1 MQKLAVV
8 WKNDFLKFDYRMND
22 RFTSMQLFV
31 RVARSGSF
39 SVAAREM
46 GMTQPT
52 ASRIVAALE
61 QQVGVALLLR
71 STRAVTL
78 TEAGADYLARC
89 ESILAALDEADHAV
103 RGTGELRGTLRVA
116 TSPVFATR
124 TVMPRLAKFADQPP
138 KLRMA
143 FALDDARHDL
153 IGDSVDVAVR
163 IGTLDDSAA
172 VARKIGT
179 VHRVLVAA
187 PSYLARAGVPTV
199 PSDLAEHTLIVGP
212 ASRSSEG
219 WSFRKNGKATS
230 VRVHA
235 RFVINATEA
244 AAAATVAGLG
254 IYSTGQRSVHAELQ
268 SRLLVRVLPD
278 WEIGASDI
286 NVILPAG
293 RAAKASARAF
303 ADFIATQV
311 REIERDF
318 PWEGSSPFASPPLM
332 PETGAGA

>member
-1 MQKLAVV
+1 
-8 WKNDFLKFDYRMND
+8 
-22 RFTSMQLFV
+22 MQLFV

-46 GMTQPT
+46 RMTQPT

-61 QQVGVALLLR
+61 KQVGVALLLR

-89 ESILAALDEADHAV
+89 EAILAALDEADHAA

-116 TSPVFATR
+116 MSPVFASR
-124 TVMPRLAKFADQPP
+124 TVMPRLAKFADQHP
-138 KLRMA
+138 KLRIE

-153 IGDSVDVAVR
+153 IGDLVDVAVR
-163 IGTLDDSAA
+163 IGTLDDSTA

-187 PSYLARAGVPTV
+187 PSYLARAGTPSV
-199 PSDLAEHTLIVGP
+199 PSELAKHTLIVGP
-212 ASRSSEG
+212 ASRTSEA

-230 VRVHA
+230 IRVQG

-244 AAAATVAGLG
+244 AAAAAVARPGNLFDRP
-254 IYSTGQRSVHAELQ
+254 TERS
-268 SRLLVRVLPD
+268 
-278 WEIGASDI
+278 
-286 NVILPAG
+286 G
-293 RAAKASARAF
+293 RAAIPHARQGLARLGNWR
-303 ADFIATQV
+303 V
-311 REIERDF
+311 RYQRDLAG
-318 PWEGSSPFASPPLM
+318 GSRR
-332 PETGAGA
+332 

>member
-1 MQKLAVV
+1 
-8 WKNDFLKFDYRMND
+8 MND
-22 RFTSMQLFV
+22 RFTSIQLFM

-46 GMTQPT
+46 AMTQPT

-61 QQVGVALLLR
+61 KQVGVALLLR

-116 TSPVFATR
+116 TSPTFASR
-124 TVMPRLAKFADQPP
+124 TIMPRLAKFADQHP

-143 FALDDARHDL
+143 FTLDDARHDL

-163 IGTLDDSAA
+163 IGALDDSSA

-187 PSYLARAGVPTV
+187 PVYLSRAGTPSL

-212 ASRSSEG
+212 AGRTSEA
-219 WSFRKNGKATS
+219 WSFRKGRRAVS
-230 VRVHA
+230 VRIQG

-244 AAAATVAGLG
+244 ASAAAVAGLG
-254 IYSTGQRSVHAELQ
+254 IYSTGQRGVQAELQ
-268 SRLLVRVLPD
+268 SGLLVRVLPD
-278 WEIGASDI
+278 WGIVVSGI
-286 NVILPAG
+286 N
-293 RAAKASARAF
+293 
-303 ADFIATQV
+303 
-311 REIERDF
+311 
-318 PWEGSSPFASPPLM
+318 
-332 PETGAGA
+332 

>member
-1 MQKLAVV
+1 
-8 WKNDFLKFDYRMND
+8 MND

-46 GMTQPT
+46 GLTQPT

-61 QQVGVALLLR
+61 KQVGVALLLR

-89 ESILAALDEADHAV
+89 EAILAALDEADHAA

-116 TSPVFATR
+116 ASPVFASR
-124 TVMPRLAKFADQPP
+124 TIMPRLGKFADQHP
-138 KLRMA
+138 KLRIE

-153 IGDSVDVAVR
+153 IGDSVDVAIR
-163 IGTLDDSAA
+163 IGTLDDSAV

-187 PSYLARAGVPTV
+187 PSYLARVGTPSV
-199 PSDLAEHTLIVGP
+199 PSDLAEHSLIVGP
-212 ASRSSEG
+212 ASRTSEA
-219 WSFRKNGKATS
+219 WSFRKAGKQTS
-230 VRVHA
+230 VRVHG

-244 AAAATVAGLG
+244 AASATVAGLG
-254 IYSTGQRSVHAELQ
+254 IYSTGQGSVRAELEAGT
-268 SRLLVRVLPD
+268 LVRVLPD
-278 WEIGASDI
+278 WEIGSSVI
-286 NVILPAG
+286 NVILPGG
-293 RAAKASARAF
+293 RASKASARAF
-303 ADFIATQV
+303 ADFIAAQV
-311 REIERDF
+311 RELDREY
-318 PWEGSSPFASPPLM
+318 PWQEGAQD
-332 PETGAGA
+332 

>member
-1 MQKLAVV
+1 
-8 WKNDFLKFDYRMND
+8 MND

-61 QQVGVALLLR
+61 KQVGVALLLR

-78 TEAGADYLARC
+78 TEAGTDYLARS
-89 ESILAALDEADHAV
+89 EAILAALDEADHAA

-116 TSPVFATR
+116 TSPVFASR
-124 TVMPRLAKFADQPP
+124 TVMPRLGKFADQHP
-138 KLRMA
+138 KLRIE

-153 IGDSVDVAVR
+153 IGESVDVAVR
-163 IGTLDDSAA
+163 IGSLNDSTA
-172 VARKIGT
+172 VACKIGT
-179 VHRVLVAA
+179 VHRVLVAS
-187 PSYLARAGVPTV
+187 PSYLARAGTPSV
-199 PSDLAEHTLIVGP
+199 PSELAEHALIVGP
-212 ASRSSEG
+212 AGRTSEA
-219 WSFRKNGKATS
+219 WSFRKGAKAMS
-230 VRVHA
+230 VRVQG
-235 RFVINATEA
+235 RFVINASEA
-244 AAAATVAGLG
+244 AAAAAVAGLG
-254 IYSTGQRSVHAELQ
+254 IFSTGQRSVQAELQ
-268 SRLLVRVLPD
+268 SGALVKVLPD

-303 ADFIATQV
+303 ADFIAAQV

-318 PWEGSSPFASPPLM
+318 PWNEGKPK
-332 PETGAGA
+332 

>member
-1 MQKLAVV
+1 
-8 WKNDFLKFDYRMND
+8 MND

-61 QQVGVALLLR
+61 KQVGVALLLR

-89 ESILAALDEADHAV
+89 EVILAALDEADHAA

-116 TSPVFATR
+116 TSPVFASR
-124 TVMPRLAKFADQPP
+124 TIMPRLAKFVDQHP
-138 KLRMA
+138 KLRIE

-163 IGTLDDSAA
+163 IGTLDDSTA

-187 PSYLARAGVPTV
+187 PSYLARAGTPSV
-199 PSDLAEHTLIVGP
+199 PSELAEHTLIVGP
-212 ASRSSEG
+212 AGRTTEA
-219 WSFRKNGKATS
+219 WSFRKGGKTTS
-230 VRVHA
+230 VGVQG

-244 AAAATVAGLG
+244 ASAAAVAGLG
-254 IYSTGQRSVHAELQ
+254 IYSTGQRGVQAELQ
-268 SRLLVRVLPD
+268 SGTLVRILSE
-278 WEIGASDI
+278 WEIGTSEI
-286 NVILPAG
+286 SVILPAA

-303 ADFIATQV
+303 ADFIAAQV
-311 REIERDF
+311 REIERDS
-318 PWEGSSPFASPPLM
+318 PWEGKP
-332 PETGAGA
+332 GRRG